1 MDIAEDYLD
10 VLQNLEEP
18 IIAYYRKNSD
28 LIDAEVLTAI
38 TWLIKIY
45 NAEARDK
52 SSSFRSPNGIVG
64 EVVEVVKLVCESY
77 LGRRQSQPTAP
88 KKGLIQRLFS
98 VAKAGSEPR
107 IITAQELLACLRRI
121 QSSIKFWTKRN
132 GRQGYLQYV
141 SNFVP

>member
-1 MDIAEDYLD
+1 MDITEEYLD

-38 TWLIKIY
+38 TWLIKVY
-45 NAEARDK
+45 NAEARGK
-52 SSSFRSPNGIVG
+52 SSSYRLPNGLAGGVA
-64 EVVEVVKLVCESY
+64 EVVQQVCESS
-77 LGRRQSQPTAP
+77 LGRGEIPLKP
-88 KKGLIQRLFS
+88 EKEGLIKKLFS

-121 QSSIKFWTKRN
+121 QSSIKFWTKQS
-132 GRQGYLQYV
+132 GRQGYLNYV